1 MNKLRGEKKGS
12 QSKEGASAKK
22 KEENCAHI
30 SAGDRRQQRRMPSP
44 TYRTRAPAA
53 VAVVFLKLKFIFFK
67 TSSSFSLFVV
77 LTYCER
83 CYVNDLSSVR
93 RRGATAAAAASS
105 LSD

>member
-30 SAGDRRQQRRMPSP
+30 SAGDRRQQRRIPSP
-44 TYRTRAPAA
+44 TYRTRAPTA

-67 TSSSFSLFVV
+67 TSSLFVV

-93 RRGATAAAAASS
+93 RRGAAAAAASS